1 MNIPDKLDTGDTPL
15 TEGGGKGGLAIF
27 PPGAT
32 WLCMM
37 GHMVL
42 TADYMTWEPLYPAVD
57 GSRTC
62 PVKSLLRPQKR
73 HPVQV
78 CSQGTKRIGPG
89 RMQKAIAD
97 QQSAGGRGRGLQRAC
112 QVRYRDDD
120 GI

>member
-1 MNIPDKLDTGDTPL
+1 M
-15 TEGGGKGGLAIF
+15 F

-57 GSRTC
+57 RSRTC

-89 RMQKAIAD
+89 RMQKP
-97 QQSAGGRGRGLQRAC
+97 SRTSSLQEERPGFAEGMPI
-112 QVRYRDDD
+112 R
-120 GI
+120 I

>member
-15 TEGGGKGGLAIF
+15 TEGGGKGGLAYF
-27 PPGAT
+27 SPWGDVVMYDGPY
-32 WLCMM
+32 
-37 GHMVL
+37 VL

-89 RMQKAIAD
+89 RMQKPS
-97 QQSAGGRGRGLQRAC
+97 QTSSLQEERPGFAEGMPI
-112 QVRYRDDD
+112 R
-120 GI
+120 I